1 LGQKAKELRRKT
13 PQHLKIHHFL
23 CNTIGTPST
32 TCFKFWHRKILHL
45 PIIRSHYHSKNQ
57 LSAPG
62 QPALSFHTKY
72 IELGKALGFRAKVS
86 RGMGLREKE
95 NEDSGGDLLVTGC
108 KKGKIVETS

>member
-45 PIIRSHYHSKNQ
+45 PIIRSHYHSKLQ
-57 LSAPG
+57 LSARG
-62 QPALSFHTKY
+62 QPALSFDAKQLK
-72 IELGKALGFRAKVS
+72 LGNFIVLEQKFL
-86 RGMGLREKE
+86 GMGFGEKE
-95 NEDSGGDLLVTGC
+95 R
-108 KKGKIVETS
+108 K